1 MSPKLHL
8 STIIVKTLLGLLA
21 TCLTLSAGPWV
32 RVAHADVAAE
42 AAALQPVFAGT
53 PLPSA
58 EPINENNLDQLANVA
73 QWGKGSLNA
82 VAFAPDGEQ
91 FVVGSTFGLAVYD
104 TAAPDRAPRWLP
116 FEAPF
121 WYNALSIS
129 QDGNYILLEGQA
141 DSQVRNLVHGRIV
154 QRTAAMN
161 WVRSKA
167 TATGYNAISVLAPDG
182 AKRFASSLVYEF
194 DWELFSEEAVRR
206 DMYDAHSQE
215 LLYSLTDPVTYVTI
229 DDRTRP
235 EGCEIS
241 YFSYCGNALMSLA
254 MSPYRA
260 AFAPSGQTYALLYR
274 SPSMW
279 DSSAFSTLRTYNAD
293 DGRLLNLFGSF
304 DQPVQDFAYAPD
316 SQSLLVAFVNGSIQ
330 LWNLADQTMTFGGWA
345 FSAAIGGLTYTHDG
359 KYLLL
364 QGPEVLEIR
373 RRSDGAL
380 WARYPAVTSAFSP
393 VDNLLALANAE
404 GVITLH
410 DVTTGEIIRQIQA
423 HTDTIFAL
431 AFSPDG
437 QLLASSSQDC
447 TIRLWEVSTGK
458 FLHLF
463 EETIVNAY
471 GEPSTAS
478 RIFIRYLRFIPGT
491 HKLIGFGSW
500 GTVVSW
506 NVNSGATQYVIESAP
521 LDYYNGMMTLDPH
534 FPGFFNLDVENN
546 RFHIND
552 QTYDLQTG
560 QALGIYQP
568 PTTLPQGC
576 AAGGERSADGT
587 LLVTYGYDL
596 HEGQLCVL
604 DADDQ
609 SLIQTLEVIPA
620 EGREYSGI
628 TGLTLSP
635 DGAQLAV
642 SLWGGMVNIY
652 QVAP

>member
-1 MSPKLHL
+1 MSPKLPL
-8 STIIVKTLLGLLA
+8 STVFAKTLLGWLA
-21 TCLTLSAGPWV
+21 ACLVLSAGPWA

-42 AAALQPVFAGT
+42 AAGLQPVFAGT

-58 EPINENNLDQLANVA
+58 EPIDGNNFDQLANVA

-82 VAFAPDGEQ
+82 VAFAPDGKH
-91 FVVGSTFGLAVYD
+91 FVVGSMFGLAVYD

-121 WYNALSIS
+121 WYNTLSIS
-129 QDGNYILLEGQA
+129 QDGNYILLEGRE
-141 DSQVRNLVHGRIV
+141 DSQVRNLVHGRVV
-154 QRTAAMN
+154 QPTAALR
-161 WVRSKA
+161 WFRRA
-167 TATGYNAISVLAPDG
+167 TTGSGHSELSVLSPDG
-182 AKRFASSLVYEF
+182 ARSFHGQLSYNPDDFNDDISIAEVY
-194 DWELFSEEAVRR
+194 DTATR
-206 DMYDAHSQE
+206 QP
-215 LLYSLTDPVTYVTI
+215 LYRLTDNLSDITMSE
-229 DDRTRP
+229 RSNP
-235 EGCEIS
+235 EGCEVS
-241 YFSYCGNALMSLA
+241 YFSYCGNALMPVAL
-254 MSPYRA
+254 SPYKA
-260 AFAPSGQTYALLYR
+260 AFAPDSDTFAVIYRPPSLYN
-274 SPSMW
+274 
-279 DSSAFSTLRTYNAD
+279 SARFSLLRTYAAAD
-293 DGRLLNLFGSF
+293 GQLLNMFGSS

-316 SQSLLVAFVNGSIQ
+316 SQSLLVAFVNGSLQ
-330 LWNLADQTMTFGGWA
+330 LWNLAEQSLTFGGQA
-345 FSAAIGGLTYTHDG
+345 FTAPIGGLTYTHDG

-364 QGPEVLEIR
+364 QGPDVLEIR
-373 RRSDGAL
+373 RSRDGAL
-380 WARYPAVTSAFSP
+380 WARYPAVTSALSP
-393 VDNLLALANAE
+393 IDNLLALADAE
-404 GVITLH
+404 GVITLRH
-410 DVTTGEIIRQIQA
+410 VNTGEIVRQIQA
-423 HTDTIFAL
+423 HTDTLFAL

-447 TIRLWEVSTGK
+447 TLRLWEVGTGK

-471 GEPSTAS
+471 GESSTAS
-478 RIFIRYLRFIPGT
+478 RIFIHYLRFIPGT
-491 HKLIGFGSW
+491 HTLIGFGSW
-500 GTVVSW
+500 GTMVSW
-506 NVNSGATQYVIESAP
+506 NVHSGATQYVIESAP

-546 RFHIND
+546 RFSIND

-587 LLVTYGYDL
+587 LLITYGYDL

-609 SLIQTLEVIPA
+609 SLLQTLDVIP
-620 EGREYSGI
+620 EDGREYTGVSG
-628 TGLTLSP
+628 LALSP